1 MGHFKGD
8 ILKVMIVD
16 DEKLALSRLQR
27 LLNENGI
34 EDITAFNNPVD
45 ALKEITKTKFDAVF
59 LDISMPNISG
69 FELADSII
77 ALEPKT
83 FIVFQT
89 AYEEYA
95 LEAFKKG
102 GIGYLVKPI
111 ESEAIKNILEKIN
124 MFKANSLDE
133 SKKILGKRGDKL
145 YLIDLNDIYYIK
157 ADLDEVIIK
166 IKEADAY
173 VRRKIGDLETLLS
186 GKNFFRIHRSYIVN
200 VDKIKSMKSVEQ
212 SKLQIYF
219 DGITEVIT
227 SSKEGAKEFREYLER
242 RSL

>member
-1 MGHFKGD
+1 
-8 ILKVMIVD
+8 MIVD
-16 DEKLALSRLQR
+16 DESLALSRLKR

-34 EDITAFNNPVD
+34 EDITAFDNPID
-45 ALKEITKTKFDAVF
+45 ALKEVTKTKFDAVF
-59 LDISMPNISG
+59 LDISMPNITG
-69 FELADSII
+69 LELADSII
-77 ALEPKT
+77 QLEPKT
-83 FIVFQT
+83 FIIFQT
-89 AYEEYA
+89 AYSEFA
-95 LEAFKKG
+95 LEAYKSG
-102 GIGYLVKPI
+102 GMGYLVKPI
-111 ESEAIKNILEKIN
+111 ESNDIKNILEKVRN
-124 MFKANSLDE
+124 FKTSSNEE

-145 YLIDLNDIYYIK
+145 YLIDINDIYYIK

-212 SKLQIYF
+212 SKLQISF
-219 DGITEVIT
+219 EGIAEIIT
-227 SSKEGAKEFREYLER
+227 SSKEGAKDFREYIER

>member
-1 MGHFKGD
+1 
-8 ILKVMIVD
+8 MIVD

-34 EDITAFNNPVD
+34 EDITPFNNPVD

-219 DGITEVIT
+219 DGIAEVIT

>member
-1 MGHFKGD
+1 M
-8 ILKVMIVD
+8 KVMIVD
-16 DEKLALSRLQR
+16 DEKLALDRLKR

-34 EDITAFNNPVD
+34 EDITEFNNPVV
-45 ALKEITKTKFDAVF
+45 ALKEITKTKFDVVF

-77 ALEPKT
+77 NIEPKT

-89 AYEEYA
+89 AYEEFA
-95 LEAFKKG
+95 LKAFQSG
-102 GIGYLVKPI
+102 GMGYLVKPI
-111 ESEAIKNILEKIN
+111 ESNDIKNILEKIRL
-124 MFKANSLDE
+124 FKSSNVDE

-145 YLIDLNDIYYIK
+145 YLIDINEIYYIK
-157 ADLDEVIIK
+157 ADLDEVIIR

-173 VRRKIGDLETLLS
+173 VRRKIGDLETLLN

-200 VDKIKSMKSVEQ
+200 VDKIKSMRSVEQ
-212 SKLQIYF
+212 SKLEISF
-219 DGITEVIT
+219 DGIGEIIT
-227 SSKEGAKEFREYLER
+227 SSKEGAKEFREYIER